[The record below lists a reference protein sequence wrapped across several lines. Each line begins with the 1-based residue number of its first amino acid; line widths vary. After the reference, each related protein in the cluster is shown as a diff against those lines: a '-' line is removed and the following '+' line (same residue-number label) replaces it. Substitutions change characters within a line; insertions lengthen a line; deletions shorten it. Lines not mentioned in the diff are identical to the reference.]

1 MLHLRAAE
9 WSNLLTFA
17 SYTTLAWQRRSLD
30 RERRAKAVL
39 IGASGLAITIFA
51 ALLPSRL
58 LSPLAASFTRD
69 WIPYLLLLMF
79 YWQAGQFVTRSD
91 TAFEARLEY
100 WDRRLVS
107 PWLQRCMAHPLGT
120 WILGYLELAYMFC
133 YASLPLGLACFYFLH
148 QEGAA
153 DHFWTVVLLATYPS
167 YGMLPFLQTRPP
179 RALGEKWSAGLPS
192 GRIRAFN
199 LGILR
204 HASIH
209 ANTFPSGHVASSV
222 GCALILLRLGPTWIG
237 LLFLC
242 VALSISLGA
251 VVGRYHYLADAIAA
265 IIVAS
270 VVFVTETV
278 FATHLAFSSL
288 ISSLVHWW

>member
-1 MLHLRAAE
+1 MMHLRAAE
-9 WSNLLTFA
+9 WINLLVFS
-17 SYTTLAWQRRSLD
+17 SYTMLAWRRRSLD
-30 RERRAKAVL
+30 GERRAKAVL
-39 IGASGLAITIFA
+39 IGAAGLAITICA
-51 ALLPSRL
+51 ALFPSRL
-58 LSPLAASFTRD
+58 LSPLAASVTRD

-79 YWQAGQFVTRSD
+79 YWQAGQFVTRAD

-107 PWLQRCMAHPLGT
+107 PWVEWCIAHPLGT
-120 WILGYLELAYMFC
+120 WILGYL
-133 YASLPLGLACFYFLH
+133 G
-148 QEGAA
+148 EGAA

-199 LGILR
+199 LGILQ

-270 VVFVTETV
+270 VVFATETV
-278 FATHLAFSSL
+278 FATHLAVSSL